1 MKRLFVLILAAVMM
15 LAFAAC
21 GDSASAESASNG
33 LQADDAVQTEQT
45 EGSNMLVAY
54 FSLAG
59 EQYGVG
65 VIDEGNT
72 SIIAHMI
79 AEQTGADLFE
89 IKPETPYPATY
100 QGLLDISQKERTDNA
115 RPGIDGTVDHM
126 DDYDT
131 IFIGYPIWW
140 GDMPMIVRSFLESYD
155 LSGKTIIPFCTHG
168 GSGLSDTESTIA
180 DMTGGTM
187 KDGLAIPGTTVQ
199 NDRDT
204 ARNEVTQWLR
214 EGGFV
219 E

>member
-65 VIDEGNT
+65 VVEEGNT

-89 IKPETPYPATY
+89 IKPETLYPTTY
-100 QGLLDISQKERTDNA
+100 QELLDVSQQEMADNA
-115 RPGIDGTVDHM
+115 RPEIVGTVDAYGVSVCEHFV
-126 DDYDT
+126 YAHR
-131 IFIGYPIWW
+131 IW
-140 GDMPMIVRSFLESYD
+140 FL
-155 LSGKTIIPFCTHG
+155 
-168 GSGLSDTESTIA
+168 A
-180 DMTGGTM
+180 DVCRAY
-187 KDGLAIPGTTVQ
+187 LQ
-199 NDRDT
+199 NYFKNILT
-204 ARNEVTQWLR
+204 
-214 EGGFV
+214 
-219 E
+219 